1 MKVQGP
7 GRPNVSP
14 VQDKGHVKGG
24 SDNATEATKATS
36 GERVEVSSLSKLLS
50 QVRSSAPDAPDAAK
64 VDRLRDSIRTGEF
77 KVDHQK
83 VAEAMLTEE
92 V

>member
-7 GRPNVSP
+7 GRPNVTH
-14 VQDKGHVKGG
+14 VQDKGPAK
-24 SDNATEATKATS
+24 NAESTSHTEKPT
-36 GERVEVSSLSKLLS
+36 GERVAVSSLSKLLS
-50 QVRSSAPDAPDAAK
+50 QVRGPDSPDVEK
-64 VDRLRDSIRTGEF
+64 VERLRESIKAGTF
-77 KVDHQK
+77 KVDHEK

>member
-7 GRPNVSP
+7 GRPNVTQ
-14 VQDKGHVKGG
+14 VQDKSPAKSAESASQPGKP
-24 SDNATEATKATS
+24 T
-36 GERVEVSSLSKLLS
+36 GERVAVSSLSKLLS
-50 QVRSSAPDAPDAAK
+50 QVRAPDAPDTAK
-64 VDRLRDSIRTGEF
+64 VERLRDSIKAGTF
-77 KVDHQK
+77 KVDHER